1 MVFSVSGVEK
11 LTITP
16 DRGTTLTISSPSS
29 DCKVCTV
36 TGRTRKCAASL
47 LLRDSTPVS
56 VELECSKRQQV
67 FDVEIVR
74 NIECTAKSCNGN
86 IVLTDSSSP
95 PLLNF
100 NRKFTWNLKA
110 TAPKAL
116 KIDFTNTG
124 LRQIN
129 PSQKCPDKHT
139 YTLTAFRTTESVAM
153 GKYCRTGAITDVQI
167 LRQSSFSLE
176 VPAGQKLQSGLFSV
190 SIGDE
195 IKTLARISLT
205 LPQGGASL
213 ELLTPNYPD
222 SFPDDDVM
230 DWHIEVP
237 AKHQTSVQFLNL
249 IQPQCLYKETA
260 MEYHGVGRAAVVVM
274 LNQEQP
280 VQSQGRFSMMLRN
293 CKMDR
298 SRAGSP
304 GLSFTIRLSATKTTS
319 TVSCRVDLRKTPGLS
334 LQIEKLRS
342 ASGCEMKQM
351 STTKDNITV
360 LPNSDTQLS
369 FQDCLPEDVQ
379 VTALRVIECYKLK
392 DCPKTTISLSVPSV
406 PSCLPA
412 PLHRMTWT
420 FTFPLNGTVEFTSPA
435 AGLRQSLPGQSCND
449 SIVVKLAEND
459 GTTIGNFCRQGV
471 IQKVQIHTNMSVS
484 LSCMKSGALN
494 MLTKTDLLKACIKDE
509 ISERYIFT
517 VSPRKDTPLLL
528 ATPGWP
534 VGMKSQS
541 TASWI
546 VSVPPKME
554 AHIMFP
560 NLTQPKCRERHTNIK
575 VQALNR
581 QKPFYSR
588 REDEEA
594 DNEITVSES
603 FYLNMSNCEPERGDF
618 TVMTKITLKKKPL
631 LTIIVSV
638 VAALLVIFIIVL
650 VAVCVVIR
658 KKKKKLDRQVS
669 IYNPNGTSFLPGY
682 NGHPRPPDDDDS
694 HVYASIED
702 TLVYTHLL
710 RKGAE
715 MGIYGEHDTYRSY
728 TGHTDSQ
735 KPLVSKDSAPDGVEV
750 STYQQFQQQPP
761 SLPNRPPS
769 HLKPMVDN
777 EIYQSEEEP
786 APGLSLRLDPEGGN

>member
-1 MVFSVSGVEK
+1 MLRMWKMCFFILPLIVIK

-16 DRGTTLTISSPSS
+16 DRGTTLTISRTSS
-29 DCKVCTV
+29 ECKVCTV
-36 TGRTRKCAASL
+36 TGRKRQCEASL
-47 LLRDSTPVS
+47 VLRDSAPVS
-56 VELECSKRQQV
+56 VELECSKRQEV
-67 FDVEIVR
+67 FDVEI
-74 NIECTAKSCNGN
+74 SCNGN
-86 IVLTDSSSP
+86 IILTDSSSP

-110 TAPKAL
+110 TAPKSL

-129 PSQKCPDKHT
+129 PSQECPDKHA
-139 YTLTAFRTTESVAM
+139 YTLKAFRTTESIDM

-176 VPAGQKLQSGLFSV
+176 IPAGQKLQSGQFSV
-190 SIGDE
+190 SVGDE

-205 LPQGGASL
+205 LPQGGSGL

-230 DWHIEVP
+230 DWHIKVP

-249 IQPQCLYKETA
+249 TQPRCLYKETA

-274 LNQEQP
+274 LNQNQP
-280 VQSQGRFSMMLRN
+280 VQSQGTFSMMLRN

-304 GLSFTIRLSATKTTS
+304 GLSFAIKLSATKTTS
-319 TVSCRVDLRKTPGLS
+319 TDPCRVDLRKTPGLS
-334 LQIEKLRS
+334 LQIEKLKS
-342 ASGCEMKQM
+342 ASGCEMKQI
-351 STTKDNITV
+351 SAIKDNITV
-360 LPNSDTQLS
+360 LPNSETQLS
-369 FQDCLPEDVQ
+369 FQDCLPEDIQ
-379 VTALRVIECYKLK
+379 CYKLK
-392 DCPKTTISLSVPSV
+392 DCPKGNIQLSVPQL
-406 PSCLPA
+406 PSCLLA
-412 PLHRMTWT
+412 SLTRVTWT
-420 FTFPLNGTVEFTSPA
+420 FTFPQDGTVEFSSLT

-449 SIVVKLAEND
+449 SIVVKLAEDD
-459 GTTIGNFCRQGV
+459 GTTIGNFCRQGA

-484 LSCMKSGALN
+484 LSCMKSGALK
-494 MLTKTDLLKACIKDE
+494 MLTKPLLYACIKNE

-534 VGMKSQS
+534 LGMKSQS

-546 VSVPPKME
+546 VNVPPKMD

-560 NLTQPKCRERHTNIK
+560 HLTQPKCSKRHTNIK
-575 VQALNR
+575 VQALGSR
-581 QKPFYSR
+581 EEFYSR

-603 FYLNMSNCEPERGDF
+603 FYLNMSNCMPERGDF
-618 TVMTKITLKKKPL
+618 MDLENLISRNLTKI
-631 LTIIVSV
+631 
-638 VAALLVIFIIVL
+638 IFAY
-650 VAVCVVIR
+650 AVCYSETFFLFLSNR
-658 KKKKKLDRQVS
+658 KKKKKLAHQVS

-682 NGHPRPPDDDDS
+682 NPRPSDDDDS

-702 TLVYTHLL
+702 SLVYTHLL

-715 MGIYGEHDTYRSY
+715 MGIYGEHDAYRSY
-728 TGHTDSQ
+728 PGHTDSQ
-735 KPLVSKDSAPDGVEV
+735 KPLVSKDSGPDGVEV

-769 HLKPMVDN
+769 HLKYLYRICV
-777 EIYQSEEEP
+777 
-786 APGLSLRLDPEGGN
+786 LFT

>member
-1 MVFSVSGVEK
+1 MVFIVSGVEK

-16 DRGTTLTISSPSS
+16 GRGTTLTISRTSPE
-29 DCKVCTV
+29 CKVCTV
-36 TGRTRKCAASL
+36 TGRKRKCEASL
-47 LLRDSTPVS
+47 LLRDGAPVS

-86 IVLTDSSSP
+86 IVLTDSTSP

-100 NRKFTWNLKA
+100 NRKFTWNLTA
-110 TAPKAL
+110 TAPKAF

-124 LRQIN
+124 LRQID

-139 YTLTAFRTTESVAM
+139 YALKAFRGTGSVAM

-167 LRQSSFSLE
+167 LMGGSFSLE
-176 VPAGQKLQSGLFSV
+176 VPAGQKLQSGQFSV
-190 SIGDE
+190 SVGEE

-205 LPQGGASL
+205 LPQGESGL

-230 DWHIEVP
+230 EWDVEVP

-249 IQPQCLYKETA
+249 TQPRCLYKETA
-260 MEYHGVGRAAVVVM
+260 MEYHSVGRAAVVVM
-274 LNQEQP
+274 LDQSQP
-280 VQSQGRFSMMLRN
+280 VQNQGRFSMMLRN

-298 SRAGSP
+298 RRAGSP
-304 GLSFTIRLSATKTTS
+304 GLSFAIKLAALKTTS
-319 TVSCRVDLRKTPGLS
+319 KVSCKVDMRKTPGLS

-342 ASGCEMKQM
+342 TSGCEMKQI
-351 STTKDNITV
+351 SAIKDNITV
-360 LPNSDTQLS
+360 LPNSDSQLY

-379 VTALRVIECYKLK
+379 VTAMRVIECFELK
-392 DCPKTTISLSVPSV
+392 DCPKTTFPLSVPQL

-412 PLHRMTWT
+412 PLSRVTWT
-420 FTFPLNGTVEFTSPA
+420 FTFPQDGTVEFSSS
-435 AGLRQSLPGQSCND
+435 GLTQSLPGQSCND
-449 SIVVKLAEND
+449 SITIKLAEDD
-459 GTTIGNFCRQGV
+459 GMTIGNFCRQGA
-471 IQKVQIHTNMSVS
+471 IRKVQIHTNMSVS
-484 LSCMKSGALN
+484 LSGMKSGALKT
-494 MLTKTDLLKACIKDE
+494 LTKPLLDACIKNE

-517 VSPRKDTPLLL
+517 VSPKKGTPLLL

-546 VSVPPKME
+546 VTVPPKME

-560 NLTQPKCRERHTNIK
+560 NLTQPKCRKQHTNIK
-575 VQALNR
+575 VQAFGRLEE
-581 QKPFYSR
+581 FYSR

-603 FYLNMSNCEPERGDF
+603 FYLNMSNCMPEKREF
-618 TVMTKITLKKKPL
+618 TVIAKITLKKSQL

-638 VAALLVIFIIVL
+638 VAAVLAIFIIVL
-650 VAVCVVIR
+650 VVVCVVIR
-658 KKKKKLDRQVS
+658 KKKKKLENQVS

-682 NGHPRPPDDDDS
+682 NGHPGSPDDDES

-735 KPLVSKDSAPDGVEV
+735 KPLVSKDSGPDGVEV
-750 STYQQFQQQPP
+750 STYQPFQQQPP

-777 EIYQSEEEP
+777 EIYKSEEEQEQ
-786 APGLSLRLDPEGGN
+786 APGVGPRLDPEGGN